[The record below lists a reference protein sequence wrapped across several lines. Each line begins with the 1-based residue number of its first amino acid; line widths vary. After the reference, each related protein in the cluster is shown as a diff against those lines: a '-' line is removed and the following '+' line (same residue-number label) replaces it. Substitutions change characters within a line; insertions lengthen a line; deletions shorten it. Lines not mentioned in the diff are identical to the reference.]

1 MSDISRRNPSVDIAK
16 FLCAIFV
23 IGIHTRPLSGLSE
36 VADFVLCDIIFRVA
50 VPFFAV
56 CTGYY
61 LTQKLDSNEGE
72 SGWASVKSL
81 ALRVLL
87 LYVLWSLFYL
97 IVLSFSWYKAG
108 ILELSS
114 FVGWFKSFLLGSSYF
129 HLWYLAQLFWALF
142 PLYLIVKFVN
152 PKWITLIACSLWL
165 IGIFAYVYSD
175 VLGIGKGFVRS
186 YDRFG
191 AITGMLGRMLPLLL
205 AGSILARRPVRN
217 KNTSVLMSLFFLGC
231 LSIEVFLIK
240 DKGASRF
247 SYVLSTLPLAFFL
260 FDSIKRNVF
269 NPRID
274 TRMISKASMD
284 IYFLHPAIVLLL
296 ISLGVESHCILFLS
310 ATVLTISLCIVMQV
324 VLNRTSKVKC

>member
-23 IGIHTRPLSGLSE
+23 IGIHTRPFSGLSE

-72 SGWASVKSL
+72 SGWVSVKSL

-142 PLYLIVKFVN
+142 PFYLIVKYVN
-152 PKWITLIACSLWL
+152 PQLHTLLACLLWL
-165 IGIFAYVYSD
+165 LGAFAYVYSD
-175 VLGIGKGFVRS
+175 VLGIGQGFVRA
-186 YDRFG
+186 YNRFE
-191 AITGMLGRMLPLLL
+191 ALTGMVGRMLPLLL
-205 AGSILARRPVRN
+205 AGSVLARRPVRN
-217 KNTSVLMSLFFLGC
+217 NNTSVLMSLLFLGC
-231 LSIEVFLIK
+231 LSIEVFVLK

-247 SYVLSTLPLAFFL
+247 SYVLFTLPLAFFL
-260 FDSIKRNVF
+260 FDSIKRIVF
-269 NPRID
+269 YTRID
-274 TRMISKASMD
+274 TRKISKASMNV
-284 IYFLHPAIVLLL
+284 YLLHPAILFPLTY
-296 ISLGVESHCILFLS
+296 LGVDSPIALFVLGTIITIILVF
-310 ATVLTISLCIVMQV
+310 AITPRRV
-324 VLNRTSKVKC
+324 

>member
-1 MSDISRRNPSVDIAK
+1 MSDISRRDPSVDIAK

-23 IGIHTRPLSGLSE
+23 VGIHTRPLSGMSE
-36 VADFVLCDIIFRVA
+36 IADFVLCDILFRVA

-61 LTQKLDSNEGE
+61 LTRKMDSNTEG
-72 SGWASVKSL
+72 SGWYIIKSL
-81 ALRVLL
+81 AIRALL
-87 LYVLWSLFYL
+87 LYVLWSFFYL

-114 FVGWFKSFLLGSSYF
+114 FVGWFKSFLLGSSYY

-142 PLYLIVKFVN
+142 PFYLIVRFVN
-152 PKWITLIACSLWL
+152 PKLHTLLACSLWL
-165 IGIFAYVYSD
+165 IGALAYVYSD
-175 VLGIGKGFVRS
+175 VLGIGQGFVRV
-186 YDRFG
+186 YNRFE
-191 AITGMLGRMLPLLL
+191 AITGMFGRMLPLLL
-205 AGSILARRPVRN
+205 AGSLLTRRPARN
-217 KNTSVLMSLFFLGC
+217 HNTSIFMSLLFLGC
-231 LSIEVFLIK
+231 LSIEVFVLK

-260 FDSIKRNVF
+260 FDSIKRIVF

-274 TRMISKASMD
+274 TKMISKASMN

-296 ISLGVESHCILFLS
+296 TSLGVESHCILFIS
-310 ATVLTISLCIVMQV
+310 ATVITICLCIAQQFL
-324 VLNRTSKVKC
+324 LNGPRKVSC